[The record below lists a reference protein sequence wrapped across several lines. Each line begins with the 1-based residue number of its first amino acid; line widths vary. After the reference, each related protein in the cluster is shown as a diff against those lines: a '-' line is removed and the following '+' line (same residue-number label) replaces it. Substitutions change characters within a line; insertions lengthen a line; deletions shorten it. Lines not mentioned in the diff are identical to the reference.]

1 MTYLEN
7 ITFLTGRFVQLSQYL
22 LKTSFRL
29 VALREE
35 EEHRL
40 SYQTK
45 ESILSG
51 AEAKAETYLS
61 SSQGLSADDLIAFFS
76 GKGISV
82 KDRNDLS
89 FLLRKRQYLVG
100 SYFLVND
107 AALGREDVAIYESK
121 INELKEYNKK
131 ARDLNGHFA
140 RLIDQRERKN

>member
-45 ESILSG
+45 ESIISG

-61 SSQGLSADDLIAFFS
+61 SSQGLSADELISLFS

>member
-45 ESILSG
+45 ESIVSG

-82 KDRNDLS
+82 KDRNELS

-140 RLIDQRERKN
+140 RLIDHRERKN

>member
-82 KDRNDLS
+82 KDRNELS

>member
-45 ESILSG
+45 ESIVSG

-82 KDRNDLS
+82 KDRNELS

>member
-45 ESILSG
+45 ESIVSG

-61 SSQGLSADDLIAFFS
+61 SSQGLSADELISLFS